1 MKKSVIACLTGILCL
16 STACV
21 SGNGNGG
28 SNQDADEAAVA
39 SESSAVAEESAVK
52 EEIKPFN
59 LYESDFH
66 VKYNAYSWKTAS
78 DYSSATRNKDNDG
91 SWEITKTGDTM
102 TVVEDVNHLEFGRM
116 TVTTVYKESDGN
128 VVKTSTTVFKNQK
141 YNAVANLVK
150 DKVKPTVFEGSTLD
164 KIAQNWFNAKDAG
177 HKGAFVM
184 GSRDPR
190 YADSERSVTV
200 TDGDAM
206 FGRNT
211 LVYKSEPKKGTILD
225 LTGYY
230 IGGIEIYDAQRS
242 GDDYIRYKAWLVL
255 KDGVERLSFEVTEF
269 EIL

>member
-28 SNQDADEAAVA
+28 SNQDADESAVA
-39 SESSAVAEESAVK
+39 SESSAVTEESAVK

-59 LYESDFH
+59 LYESDFY

-78 DYSSATRNKDNDG
+78 DYSSATRNKDNG
-91 SWEITKTGDTM
+91 
-102 TVVEDVNHLEFGRM
+102 
-116 TVTTVYKESDGN
+116 GN

-141 YNAVANLVK
+141 YNAIANLVK

-190 YADSERSVTV
+190 YADSERSVIV

-255 KDGVERLSFEVTEF
+255 KDGVERLSFEVT
-269 EIL
+269 